1 MQNNKRKEKIK
12 RIGAIVKK
20 KEKQAIRKEGK
31 RSKKKN

>member
-20 KEKQAIRKEGK
+20 RRKTSNKERRKEK
-31 RSKKKN
+31 